1 MVDLTVGT
9 LNKISKV
16 FKLRIAAAITL
27 CAIAGMAITPGA
39 TQPSW
44 KIAVL
49 AMAVFLSS
57 AGASAFNQLFERD
70 LDAQMPRTRNRPFVT
85 GALHAGRIWLAGIGL
100 NLAFAVGVAVW
111 VLNVHVALYIF
122 LGAFVYGVIYTI
134 WLKRRSAWNIVVGGL
149 AGSFAVLAGA
159 AAIAPNLAPAPI
171 ILALVLFL
179 WTPPHF
185 WSLAIVLHKDYAA
198 AGVPMLPV
206 IIGDAAT
213 AWIIL
218 AHTIALVVVSLLP
231 IAFGMG
237 FIYLAGAIAGGAFF
251 IERSINL
258 IRHLNPKAAMS
269 NFYASFVQ
277 LGLLLIAAIVDG
289 SLNL

>member
-1 MVDLTVGT
+1 MVDSTAGT
-9 LNKISKV
+9 LKHISRV
-16 FKLRIAAAITL
+16 FKLRIAAAIAL
-27 CAIAGMAITPGA
+27 CAIAGMAVTPGVSLS
-39 TQPSW
+39 SW

-49 AMAVFLSS
+49 TVAVFLSS
-57 AGASAFNQLFERD
+57 AGASAFNQHFERD

-85 GALHAGRIWLAGIGL
+85 GTLHAGWIWLAGIGL
-100 NLAFAVGVAVW
+100 NFVFAVGVAAW
-111 VLNVHVALYIF
+111 ALNAHAALYIF

-134 WLKRRSAWNIVVGGL
+134 WLKRRSVWNIVVGGL

-159 AAIAPNLAPAPI
+159 AAITPELAPAPV

-218 AHTIALVVVSLLP
+218 AHTVVLVFLSLLP
-231 IAFGMG
+231 MAFGMG
-237 FIYLAGAIAGGAFF
+237 FIYLAGAVAGGGFF
-251 IERSINL
+251 IWRSIEL
-258 IRHLNPKAAMS
+258 IRIPGPKAARS

-277 LGLLLIAAIVDG
+277 LGLLLIAAIADG

>member
-1 MVDLTVGT
+1 MVDSTAGT
-9 LNKISKV
+9 LKQISRV

-27 CAIAGMAITPGA
+27 CAIAGMAITPGVSLA
-39 TQPSW
+39 PG

-49 AMAVFLSS
+49 AVAVFLSS
-57 AGASAFNQLFERD
+57 AGASAFNQHFERE

-85 GALHAGRIWLAGIGL
+85 DEFQAGWLWLIGL
-100 NLAFAVGVAVW
+100 GLNFALAVFVAAW
-111 VLNVHVALYIF
+111 VLNAHAALYIF
-122 LGAFVYGVIYTI
+122 LGAFVYGAVYTI
-134 WLKRRSAWNIVVGGL
+134 WLKRRSVWNIVIGGL

-159 AAIAPNLAPAPI
+159 AAITPDLAPAPV

-206 IIGDAAT
+206 VIGDAAT
-213 AWIIL
+213 AWVIL
-218 AHTIALVVVSLLP
+218 GHTIALVVLSLLP
-231 IAFGMG
+231 MAFGMG
-237 FIYLAGAIAGGAFF
+237 FIYLAGAVAGGGFF
-251 IERSINL
+251 IWRSVEL
-258 IRHLNPKAAMS
+258 IRNPGPKAARS

-277 LGLLLIAAIVDG
+277 LGLLLTTAIADG